1 MKNNSYSL
9 FQCLYLQV
17 GEAEVRRECTQLVF
31 GSSTSRLNDKSSL
44 STIMVKITQT
54 AKASAQIFSRA
65 KISQEWWAFSYYV
78 SFQMLLRK
86 SIVSRLRLWQ
96 KRWFGLE
103 WGCICSTYDL
113 SSDVSALN
121 ICLFLLQLLLASLEA
136 LMGHLF
142 ERILLHEK
150 IACKSLFPAVTSF
163 SIPSAQL
170 AVSSWVTVQAE
181 RWFFPKGLFP
191 SCSGSLT

>member
-1 MKNNSYSL
+1 MGFFSVCLLNHGDVQFFAMFYHVLLIIRDPWATWREYVSIVRETKGKMILKVFWSCSLLIHRHKLTYNLLSQAKVHKSRLCCMENNSSSL

-54 AKASAQIFSRA
+54 AKASAQLFSRA

-86 SIVSRLRLWQ
+86 
-96 KRWFGLE
+96 
-103 WGCICSTYDL
+103 
-113 SSDVSALN
+113 
-121 ICLFLLQLLLASLEA
+121 
-136 LMGHLF
+136 
-142 ERILLHEK
+142 
-150 IACKSLFPAVTSF
+150 
-163 SIPSAQL
+163 
-170 AVSSWVTVQAE
+170 
-181 RWFFPKGLFP
+181 
-191 SCSGSLT
+191 